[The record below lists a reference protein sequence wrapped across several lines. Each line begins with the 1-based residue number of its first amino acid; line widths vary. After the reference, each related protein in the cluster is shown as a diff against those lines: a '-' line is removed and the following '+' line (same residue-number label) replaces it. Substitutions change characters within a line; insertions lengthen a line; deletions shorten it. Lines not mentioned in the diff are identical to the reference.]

1 MEVEIEEKLKIYI
14 LTSVMKQPNRILD
27 PNMALISSGVIDSF
41 NLVDLALFVEDE
53 FGVHIDDSELNSATF
68 DNLNQLIR
76 LIESRLK

>member
-76 LIESRLK
+76 LIESRLQ